1 MKHFKIALVSLSLVV
16 AISCENSDDTDVNV
30 GENQLLIHTAFESSS
45 FLGTHEGL
53 NNPEYT
59 NSEAFEEVAYPY
71 TYHFNNYVFV
81 SPNFYGD
88 VVKRYRLDET
98 GNLTTDGQMVMEEN
112 SFPSNIYF
120 TSETK
125 AYISLKDKAKVVV
138 FNPTTL
144 EMTGEIDLLGTEYA
158 IGTDNNPDPGAI
170 IEREGKLFIALQQNN
185 SFATSENGAYVLVVD
200 ESSLTIEKMISD
212 TRLDWVGRPGM
223 QETFTLVENGDI
235 YVYCLGSFGY
245 VQGQHHGFLRIK
257 NGETEFDP
265 GYVFNMTDL
274 GIDGVEGGVT
284 SHVNQAYYDGG
295 NIMYVTAKAPALALD
310 QDFFRERPF
319 YSLKLDLINKT
330 AEKLDIPLTNFYS
343 GDITKLDEQL
353 IFSVS
358 SETAVGL
365 YSYDPGTGQPSSTP
379 GITVDGDPIYVMAI
393 K

>member
-1 MKHFKIALVSLSLVV
+1 MKYFKIVLAGLSLVAV
-16 AISCENSDDTDVNV
+16 ASCDDSDDESVTIGQNR
-30 GENQLLIHTAFESSS
+30 LLIHTAFESSS

-59 NSEAFEEVAYPY
+59 NSEAFEEVTYPY

-88 VVKRYRLDET
+88 IVKRYRLDET
-98 GNLTTDGQMVMEEN
+98 GKLSPDGQIVMEEN

-120 TSETK
+120 ASETK
-125 AYISLKDKAKVVV
+125 AYISLKDKAKIVV
-138 FNPTTL
+138 FNPSSL
-144 EMTGEIDLLGTEYA
+144 EMMGEIDLLGTEYTV
-158 IGTDNNPDPGAI
+158 GTDNNPDPGAI
-170 IEREGKLFIALQQNN
+170 IERGGKLFIALQQNN

-200 ESSLTIEKMISD
+200 ESTFTVEKMISD

-235 YVYCLGSFGY
+235 FVYCLGSFGY
-245 VQGQHHGFLRIK
+245 VPGQHHGFLRIK

-265 GYVFNMTDL
+265 DYVFNMTDL
-274 GIDGVEGGVT
+274 SIDGVEGRFT
-284 SHVNQAYYDGG
+284 SHVNQGYYDGD
-295 NIMYVTAKAPALALD
+295 NIMYVTAKAPELALD
-310 QDFFRERPF
+310 EDFFRERPF
-319 YSLKLDLINKT
+319 YFLKLDLINKT

-358 SETAVGL
+358 SEVAVGL
-365 YSYDPGTGQPSSTP
+365 YTYNAETGQPSATP
-379 GITVDGDPIYVMAI
+379 EITVDGDPIYVMAI
-393 K
+393 E

>member
-1 MKHFKIALVSLSLVV
+1 MKCFKIALVSLSLIIT
-16 AISCENSDDTDVNV
+16 ISCEDSDDESVTTEQNR
-30 GENQLLIHTAFESSS
+30 LLIHTVFESSS

-53 NNPEYT
+53 GNPRYT
-59 NSEAFEEVAYPY
+59 NSDAFEEVAYPY
-71 TYHFNNYVFV
+71 TYLFNDYVFV

-98 GNLTTDGQMVMEEN
+98 GNLTPGGQMVMEEN

-120 TSETK
+120 ASETR
-125 AYISLKDKAKVVV
+125 AYISLKDKAKVVA
-138 FNPTTL
+138 FNPVSL
-144 EMTGEIDLLGTEYA
+144 EIMGEIDLLGSEYV

-170 IEREGKLFIALQQNN
+170 IERDGKLFIALQQNN
-185 SFATSENGAYVLVVD
+185 SFATSENGAYILVVD
-200 ESSLTIEKMISD
+200 ESSLTAEKMISD

-223 QETFTLVENGDI
+223 QETFTLAENGDI

-257 NGETEFDP
+257 NEETEFDP

-295 NIMYVTAKAPALALD
+295 NIMYVSAKAPALALD

-319 YSLKLDLINKT
+319 YALKLDLMNKT

-343 GDITKLDEQL
+343 GDITKLDEKV

-365 YSYDPGTGQPSSTP
+365 FSYDPRTSQSSSAP
-379 GITVDGDPIYVMAI
+379 EITVDGDPIYVMAI
-393 K
+393 E

>member
-1 MKHFKIALVSLSLVV
+1 MKHFKIALVSLFLV
-16 AISCENSDDTDVNV
+16 ATISCDDSDDADATIGQNR
-30 GENQLLIHTAFESSS
+30 LLIHTAFESSS
-45 FLGTHEGL
+45 FIGTHEGL

-71 TYHFNNYVFV
+71 TYHFNDYVFV

-88 VVKRYRLDET
+88 VVKRYRLDDT

-120 TSETK
+120 ANETK

-144 EMTGEIDLLGTEYA
+144 EMTGEIDLLGTEYV

-170 IEREGKLFIALQQNN
+170 IERDGKLFIALQQNN
-185 SFATSENGAYVLVVD
+185 SFASSENGAYVLVVD
-200 ESSLTIEKMISD
+200 EPSLTIEKMISD

-223 QETFTLVENGDI
+223 QETFTLAENDDI

-245 VQGQHHGFLRIK
+245 ISGQHHGFLRIN

-265 GYVFNMTDL
+265 DYVFNMTDL
-274 GIDGVEGGVT
+274 SIDGIEGEFT

-295 NIMYVTAKAPALALD
+295 NMMYVTAKAPALALD
-310 QDFFRERPF
+310 EDFFRERPF
-319 YSLKLDLINKT
+319 YSLKLDLVNKT

-343 GDITKLDEQL
+343 GDITKLDGQL

-358 SETAVGL
+358 SEMAVGL
-365 YSYDPGTGQPSSTP
+365 YAYDPETGQTSATP
-379 GITVDGDPIYVMAI
+379 EITVDGDPIYVMAI
-393 K
+393 E